1 MSFRIFSDYLDHIMI
16 CIFLTLESFRC
27 ELQFRAILGQAKCE
41 RKKLSQM
48 DEGTNPSLGL
58 RIIL

>member
-1 MSFRIFSDYLDHIMI
+1 MGVRFFSDYLDNIMF
-16 CIFLTLESFRC
+16 FLTLESFRC
-27 ELQFRAILGQAKCE
+27 QLQFGAILGQAKCE